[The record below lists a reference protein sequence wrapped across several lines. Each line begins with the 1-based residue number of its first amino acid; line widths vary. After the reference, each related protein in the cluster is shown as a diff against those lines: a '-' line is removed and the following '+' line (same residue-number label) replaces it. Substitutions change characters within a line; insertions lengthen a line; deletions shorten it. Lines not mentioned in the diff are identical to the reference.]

1 MPTETDDYT
10 STVGNIE
17 TFLQECLEGMEVDHK
32 DKGVGRPRILPAMAL
47 WGALLVCVLRG
58 FGSQLAVWRL
68 VSERGLWFFPRSPLR
83 TRRSTSGSILR
94 GSGPW
99 RDSLSRSAA
108 F

>member
-68 VSERGLWFFPRSPLR
+68 VSERGLWFFPRFPITDQAVYKRLH
-83 TRRSTSGSILR
+83 TAGP
-94 GSGPW
+94 GPW
-99 RDSLSRSAA
+99 RDSLSRSPA